1 MIEEKNEG
9 QNYYTPEQPEQVV
22 EQPAEELATN
32 VDPETGKKVKKPKS
46 KLRKTLE
53 WVFTGIFVALFAFF
67 AIGQLTGMIH
77 RKENYGQTLTYGYG
91 AFVIQTNSMEPEY
104 KVKTAIITHKESVES
119 IVKKFDKGEH
129 VDITFWSAYVSNNA
143 KYDYPLYRPG
153 NITYGGIEYQ
163 LDGHEPTYPQVSY
176 AITHRLIEYHIDNSR
191 ELGKGRY
198 TFVVA
203 GINTEGF
210 LSGIN
215 QYQLLTENEIL
226 GIVKVNSPFLGGLF
240 QFITSPWGLLVFLLV
255 PAFYLVIT
263 SVLDIFKALK
273 EPEEENAS
281 SSGGGSGSPS
291 SGGSALDGLSDA
303 DRERLKK
310 DMLDQMLNKK
320 GGKK

>member
-1 MIEEKNEG
+1 MSEVSNVETT
-9 QNYYTPEQPEQVV
+9 TPTKPE
-22 EQPAEELATN
+22 
-32 VDPETGKKVKKPKS
+32 KKPKS

-53 WVFTGIFVALFAFF
+53 WVVTGIFAALFAFF
-67 AIGQLTGMIH
+67 AVGQITGMIH
-77 RKENYGQTLTYGYG
+77 KKENYNQTLTYGYG

-104 KVKTAIITHKESVES
+104 KVKTAIITHKESAET
-119 IVKKFDKGEH
+119 IVKKFDNGET
-129 VDITFWSAYVSNNA
+129 VDITFWSAYVSNNQ

-153 NITYGGIEYQ
+153 DISYGGIDYQ
-163 LDGHEPTYPQVSY
+163 LEGHEPTYPSVGY
-176 AITHRLIEYHIDNSR
+176 AITHRLIEYHVEPSR

-226 GIVKVNSPFLGGLF
+226 GIVKVNSPALGGF
-240 QFITSPWGLLVFLLV
+240 FKFITSPWGLLVFLLI

-273 EPEEENAS
+273 EPEEGNGQPAP
-281 SSGGGSGSPS
+281 SGGGNNSSTGSS
-291 SGGSALDGLSDA
+291 LDGLSDA

-310 DMLDQMLNKK
+310 EMLEQMLNKK
-320 GGKK
+320 GDKK

>member
-1 MIEEKNEG
+1 MMEEEKVTSIE
-9 QNYYTPEQPEQVV
+9 TPEVV
-22 EQPAEELATN
+22 EDNQPSEVNNEE
-32 VDPETGKKVKKPKS
+32 PGKKEKVKKPKS
-46 KLRKTLE
+46 KLRKALE
-53 WVFTGIFVALFAFF
+53 WVFTGIFIALFGFF
-67 AIGQLTGMIH
+67 AVGQVTGMIH
-77 RKENYGQTLTYGYG
+77 KKENYNQTLTYGYG

-104 KVKTAIITHKESVES
+104 KVKTAIITHKESVDT
-119 IVKKFDKGEH
+119 IIKKFDSGEH
-129 VDITFWSAYVSNNA
+129 VDVTFWSAYVANNQ
-143 KYDYPLYRPG
+143 KYDYPFYRPG
-153 NITYGGIEYQ
+153 NISYGGIEYK
-163 LDGHEPTYPQVSY
+163 LEGHEPTYPQVGY
-176 AITHRLIEYHIDNSR
+176 AITHRLIEYHVDEGR
-191 ELGKGRY
+191 KLGTGRY

-263 SVLDIFKALK
+263 SVLDIFKAIK
-273 EPEEENAS
+273 EPEEEGANPPSGGKPAS
-281 SSGGGSGSPS
+281 SGNGS
-291 SGGSALDGLSDA
+291 LEGLSDE

-310 DMLDQMLNKK
+310 EMLEQMLNKK

>member
-1 MIEEKNEG
+1 MIDE
-9 QNYYTPEQPEQVV
+9 EQV
-22 EQPAEELATN
+22 EEV
-32 VDPETGKKVKKPKS
+32 VDSSFTKEPKDDQHDKKTKKPKS

-53 WVFTGIFVALFAFF
+53 WVFTGIFAGLFLFF

-77 RKENYGQTLTYGYG
+77 RKENYNQTLTYDYG

-104 KVKTAIITHKESVES
+104 KVKTAIITHKEKVDT

-129 VDITFWSAYVSNNA
+129 VDITFWSAYVANNA

-153 NITYGGIEYQ
+153 DITYDDIFYQ
-163 LDGHEPTYPQVSY
+163 LDGHEPTYPNNGY
-176 AITHRLIEYHIDNSR
+176 AITHRLIDYHVDESR
-191 ELGKGRY
+191 ELGRGRY

-203 GINTEGF
+203 GINQKGF

-226 GIVKVNSPFLGGLF
+226 GIVKVNSPVLGGIF
-240 QFITSPWGLLVFLLV
+240 QFITSPWGLLVFLLI

-263 SVLDIFKALK
+263 SVLDIFKAIK
-273 EPEEENAS
+273 EPEEGSETPTVPSGGNS
-281 SSGGGSGSPS
+281 SSNS
-291 SGGSALDGLSDA
+291 SLDGLSDE

-310 DMLDQMLNKK
+310 EMLEQMLNKK

>member
-1 MIEEKNEG
+1 MNEVS
-9 QNYYTPEQPEQVV
+9 NVETTKPTKPE
-22 EQPAEELATN
+22 
-32 VDPETGKKVKKPKS
+32 KKPKS

-53 WVFTGIFVALFAFF
+53 WVVTGIFAALFAFF
-67 AIGQLTGMIH
+67 AIGQITGMIH
-77 RKENYGQTLTYGYG
+77 KKENYNQTLTYGYG

-104 KVKTAIITHKESVES
+104 KVKTAIITHKESVET
-119 IVKKFDKGEH
+119 IVQKFDNGET
-129 VDITFWSAYVSNNA
+129 VDITFWSAYVSNNQ

-153 NITYGGIEYQ
+153 DISYGGIEYQ
-163 LDGHEPTYPQVSY
+163 LEGHEPTYPSVGY
-176 AITHRLIEYHIDNSR
+176 AITHRLIEYHVEPSR

-226 GIVKVNSPFLGGLF
+226 GIVKVNSPALGGF
-240 QFITSPWGLLVFLLV
+240 FKFITSPWGLLVFLLI

-273 EPEEENAS
+273 EPEEGNNQPAP
-281 SSGGGSGSPS
+281 SGGGNNSSNGSS
-291 SGGSALDGLSDA
+291 LDGLSDA

-310 DMLDQMLNKK
+310 EMLEQMLNKK
-320 GGKK
+320 GDKK